1 MRNQNVQTEKMAKAF
16 ILIVSK
22 NVQVEIQAFCSK
34 QLIHENIL
42 TKLDRYACR
51 CAPNVSLG
59 IWLSYDI
66 NCYSF

>member
-1 MRNQNVQTEKMAKAF
+1 MKMFRQIKWQKLY
-16 ILIVSK
+16 INCLK

-42 TKLDRYACR
+42 TKLGRYACR

-59 IWLSYDI
+59 I
-66 NCYSF
+66 